1 MRKVHF
7 LVPALL
13 ALLGV
18 LTFTVAAPARQPIL
32 SPSVLAK
39 IVKASPSD
47 EDVARAVLKA
57 LGALALHEASKPQPD
72 DDFGKTLARALA
84 RQGRDEL
91 IDSALKD
98 LAPTSKPVERAA
110 IRSLVILALDG
121 RLVRDRDRIINHL
134 RKTNPDL
141 ADVVEV
147 AEFLIQLGKAVEKS
161 RR

>member
-1 MRKVHF
+1 MRKVH
-7 LVPALL
+7 LLTAALL

-18 LTFTVAAPARQPIL
+18 LTLTAAAPARQPAVPT
-32 SPSVLAK
+32 SPLAK
-39 IVKASPSD
+39 VVKASPSD

-57 LGALALHEASKPQPD
+57 LGALALHEASKPQAD

-98 LAPTSKPVERAA
+98 LAPTSKAVERAA